1 MSLTNVSKRIWTLCL
16 KRYVPRYQTVAITKA
31 ASTLPSNSF
40 NVHGV
45 ANNVGRANVHGTPRH
60 RSFTEE
66 STFCLAD
73 GACRLRTAMMQVEAA
88 PRLKTDFE

>member
-1 MSLTNVSKRIWTLCL
+1 MQRMSTFVHNGIGKPTGVSHYATGENLAYPLQAPLGSRAWMSLTNVSKRIWTLCL

-45 ANNVGRANVHGTPRH
+45 AEQRWA
-60 RSFTEE
+60 S
-66 STFCLAD
+66 
-73 GACRLRTAMMQVEAA
+73 
-88 PRLKTDFE
+88 